1 VSVFDFRV
9 FSLLAA
15 ASGASSL
22 SLMKNATQLYEQGI
36 REFLSSNGCESIR
49 LEGGSLIALRT
60 GGDGR
65 AYRLRV
71 DLYEDDAPSAPPSRR
86 FRARAER
93 RFGLPVSANHGD
105 SVQAALASLQWP
117 TLDHGSIPPHPPLI
131 AGVL

>member
-1 VSVFDFRV
+1 
-9 FSLLAA
+9 
-15 ASGASSL
+15 
-22 SLMKNATQLYEQGI
+22 MKNATQLYEQGI

-49 LEGGSLIALRT
+49 LERGSLIALRT

-71 DLYEDDAPSAPPSRR
+71 DLYEDETPSVPPSRR

-93 RFGLPVSANHGD
+93 RFGLPVSANHGG
-105 SVQAALASLQWP
+105 SVQAALESLPWL
-117 TLDHGSIPPHPPLI
+117 TLDHCSLSPHPALI